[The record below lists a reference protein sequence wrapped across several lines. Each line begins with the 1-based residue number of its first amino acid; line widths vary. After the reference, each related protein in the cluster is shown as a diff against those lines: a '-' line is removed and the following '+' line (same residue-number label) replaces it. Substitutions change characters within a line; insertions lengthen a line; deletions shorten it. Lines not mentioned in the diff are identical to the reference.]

1 MIYVFFYHSG
11 KEKRIIEIVKII
23 KEYFREETNKFIS
36 VMVQEEDK
44 LSKPVTLKKIKN
56 YKLFKEFSPIKQS
69 QSSIVEI
76 DTKYWKKTCK
86 MSNMG

>member
-1 MIYVFFYHSG
+1 
-11 KEKRIIEIVKII
+11 
-23 KEYFREETNKFIS
+23 
-36 VMVQEEDK
+36 MVQEEDK

-69 QSSIVEI
+69 QLSIVEI